1 NRMLGVR
8 IPPGLPLSYSMD
20 IQELI
25 MERTGNL
32 MVAGKI
38 GQGIEKVKDVFVRI
52 RTFFS
57 EVIAEAKKVT
67 WPTFK
72 EVRDTTIVVIIAI
85 FIFGIFLYL
94 VDMGL
99 GEILRLLFRKVKG

>member
-1 NRMLGVR
+1 
-8 IPPGLPLSYSMD
+8 
-20 IQELI
+20 
-25 MERTGNL
+25 MERTGNV

-38 GQGIEKVKDVFVRI
+38 GHGIEKVKDRFVKVK
-52 RTFFS
+52 TFFS
-57 EVIAEAKKVT
+57 EVIQEAKKVT

-94 VDMGL
+94 VDMAL
-99 GEILRLLFRKVKG
+99 GELLKILFKSVKG

>member
-1 NRMLGVR
+1 
-8 IPPGLPLSYSMD
+8 
-20 IQELI
+20 

-32 MVAGKI
+32 MVPAKI
-38 GQGIEKVKDVFVRI
+38 GQGIEKVKDGFIRI
-52 RTFFS
+52 KAFFS
-57 EVIAEAKKVT
+57 EVIQEAKKVT

-94 VDMGL
+94 VDMAL
-99 GEILRLLFRKVKG
+99 GELLRVLFRSVKG